1 MSQDISLR
9 EFLAGAALQ
18 GVLAGR
24 NHAAQPYTPE
34 EAAQWAVKCADA
46 VIQQLKHDVSQEIP
60 K

>member
-1 MSQDISLR
+1 MSQPVSLR
-9 EFLAGAALQ
+9 EYLAAAALQ
-18 GVLAGR
+18 GILAGR

-34 EAAQWAVKCADA
+34 EAAQWSVKCADA

>member
-1 MSQDISLR
+1 MTDSVSRRDY
-9 EFLAGAALQ
+9 LAAAALQ

-24 NHAAQPYTPE
+24 NHAAQPYTPD

-46 VIQQLKHDVSQEIP
+46 LIHQLDRDPTQEIP